1 MEYMIKPY
9 SHRAWLLEF
18 KTSGTNK
25 DGFSKTLCLNILRL
39 AERFKT
45 QSPSWEEVVPGYNS
59 LLLKTRHDMRTEQ
72 MSAQVKAAIDG
83 FKPLKTTKPA
93 KDPLEIA
100 VNYGGE
106 AGPDLE
112 RVAKACGLTP
122 EEVIARHCGRDYL
135 VCMMGFIPGFA
146 YLSET
151 DPTIHVPRRTDPR
164 LHVPGGSIGLAGWQT
179 GIYGLSSPAG
189 WQIIGQT
196 SLTLFD
202 ASAPTPFLLK
212 AGDWVRFVPQ
222 NSKSKPKKT
231 RQKKVYNV

>member
-83 FKPLKTTKPA
+83 F
-93 KDPLEIA
+93 
-100 VNYGGE
+100 N
-106 AGPDLE
+106 
-112 RVAKACGLTP
+112 
-122 EEVIARHCGRDYL
+122 
-135 VCMMGFIPGFA
+135 
-146 YLSET
+146 
-151 DPTIHVPRRTDPR
+151 R
-164 LHVPGGSIGLAGWQT
+164 L
-179 GIYGLSSPAG
+179 
-189 WQIIGQT
+189 
-196 SLTLFD
+196 
-202 ASAPTPFLLK
+202 
-212 AGDWVRFVPQ
+212 RPQ
-222 NSKSKPKKT
+222 NPPKT
-231 RQKKVYNV
+231 RLKLALHMAAKRAPILNAWPRPAA